1 MKTNIYILS
10 IISIFILSSCE
21 NPSSF
26 STNLVSPLG
35 QTSLSS
41 ELVTIGIDFDKKM
54 YQNDMMYQSEI
65 KSKITDFTRKN
76 TDIFGKDILVL
87 SSGNGDIE
95 RDDLPSLLNL
105 IQNAESPYELQKIY
119 NACNFYSPIIES
131 HLLLDSLIQ
140 SIENDYKDYNL
151 DDEIQYAQIENDI
164 QNKLIHLIQSKKEY
178 SNLISIYNREDINA
192 CIVEPIGTIGFRA
205 LGNNKNSFILGT
217 TVNKF
222 YDEEN
227 SIISVPIDMYVKYH
241 NITYQEWIQLK
252 NEHPN
257 NNISITSTTYAPIAL
272 TRSLLDQIYTSGQVS
287 STDSEGKYTL
297 EISYVSRYYQAAPY
311 IIAECPITV
320 RCFGGIKS
328 KTHMNVGWDC
338 HIGLLYS
345 NRYNSILPWGGWRVH
360 SDCRF
365 ADQLYTRSFTIP
377 GLSVMAVHAEMMSYS
392 GAPCGAGFQDIYVSA
407 DCWKDISV
415 ELNCPAR

>member
-1 MKTNIYILS
+1 MKTHIYILFAV
-10 IISIFILSSCE
+10 IIFALSSCD
-21 NPSSF
+21 NSSF
-26 STNLVSPLG
+26 RANLLMPLE
-35 QTSLSS
+35 QTPLSS
-41 ELVTIGIDFDKKM
+41 DLAIMGVDFDKKM
-54 YQNDMMYQSEI
+54 YQTDMEYQSEI
-65 KSKITDFTRKN
+65 KSKIIDFTRNN
-76 TDIFGKDILVL
+76 TNIFGKNILVL
-87 SSGNGDIE
+87 SLGNGNIE
-95 RDDLPSLLNL
+95 TDDLPSLINH
-105 IQNAESPYELQKIY
+105 INNIESLCELQKVY
-119 NACNFYSPIIES
+119 KGCNFYSPIIES
-131 HLLLDSLIQ
+131 HLLLDSLIK
-140 SIENDYKDYNL
+140 SIENGYKDYDL
-151 DDEIQYAQIENDI
+151 DDENQYAQIETDI
-164 QNKLIHLIQSKKEY
+164 QNKLINIIQSKKEY
-178 SNLISIYNREDINA
+178 SDLISIYNRSDINA

-222 YDEEN
+222 YDEEDAM
-227 SIISVPIDMYVKYH
+227 ISVPIDLYVKHH
-241 NITYQEWIQLK
+241 NSTYQEWIQLK
-252 NEHPN
+252 NEYPN
-257 NNISITSTTYAPIAL
+257 STISITSTAYAPIAL

-287 STDSEGKYTL
+287 NTDSEGKYTL

-338 HIGLLYS
+338 HIGLLYT
-345 NRYNSILPWGGWRVH
+345 NLYNSILPWGGWRVH

-365 ADQLYTRSFTIP
+365 ADQLYTRSFSIP
-377 GLSVMAVHAEMMSYS
+377 GLTVMAVHAEMMSYS